1 MRKLIL
7 FMMFGLTAMTI
18 NAQEADNATEAGADS
33 IFKAYL
39 YDDEYQVMLNIDFY
53 DQKLIVPGQEI
64 FGELPGWF
72 GSKRD
77 GRKWLITAVDI
88 QGETAMLEITNE
100 RNALER
106 AMLQFSYLAKRT
118 ERTGEK
124 TFRMM
129 LHYRK
134 EDETE
139 LLIKIISFGPLVRVV
154 EPDSIAALIRERIER
169 QFQYDFA

>member
-1 MRKLIL
+1 MLDTAEITNINHQATMRKLIL

-88 QGETAMLEITNE
+88 QGETAMLEITNDYGSE
-100 RNALER
+100 DLTASLTHHVDGTYT
-106 AMLQFSYLAKRT
+106 LQQINGST
-118 ERTGEK
+118 
-124 TFRMM
+124 
-129 LHYRK
+129 
-134 EDETE
+134 
-139 LLIKIISFGPLVRVV
+139 IKIVV
-154 EPDSIAALIRERIER
+154 DRKWVKIPKKLILKRREET
-169 QFQYDFA
+169 QNQASTK

>member
-18 NAQEADNATEAGADS
+18 NAQKADNATEAGADS

-88 QGETAMLEITNE
+88 QGETAMLEITNDYGSE
-100 RNALER
+100 DLTASLTHH
-106 AMLQFSYLAKRT
+106 ADGTYTLQQINGST
-118 ERTGEK
+118 
-124 TFRMM
+124 
-129 LHYRK
+129 
-134 EDETE
+134 
-139 LLIKIISFGPLVRVV
+139 IKIVV
-154 EPDSIAALIRERIER
+154 DRKWVKIPKKLILKRREEA
-169 QFQYDFA
+169 QNQASTK